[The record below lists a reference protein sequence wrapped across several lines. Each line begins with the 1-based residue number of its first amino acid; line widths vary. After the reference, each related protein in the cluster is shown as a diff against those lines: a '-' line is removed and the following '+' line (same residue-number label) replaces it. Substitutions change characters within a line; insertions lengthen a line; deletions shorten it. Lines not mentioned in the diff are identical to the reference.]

1 MIDHQALHHHIQRSL
16 QRDLGMPLGEADDD
30 GDYGS
35 VVDGHIVWVRPLL
48 DETPPLV
55 RAWTPAAHGVKTSA
69 ALLRE
74 INDVNMG
81 LNQVRCFLV
90 GKGVM
95 LCAEVE
101 LESLEQGEL
110 GRLVTLV
117 GQTADRVGELITTVF
132 GGERPFAVGV
142 VGDDEGAESAPE
154 GPP

>member
-1 MIDHQALHHHIQRSL
+1 MIDHKAMHHHIQRSL
-16 QRDLGMPLGEADDD
+16 QRDLGMPLVEADDD

-35 VVDGHIVWVRPLL
+35 IVDGHIVWVRPLL

-55 RAWTPAAHGVKTSA
+55 RAWTPAAHGVKRSA

-95 LCAEVE
+95 LSAEIE
-101 LESLEQGEL
+101 LESVEPGEL

-117 GQTADRVGELITTVF
+117 GQTAEHVGELITTVF
-132 GGERPFAVGV
+132 GGEQPFSVSV
-142 VGDDEGAESAPE
+142 VESPQSHDSGE
-154 GPP
+154 